1 MKSSIEV
8 LKDVQTRRSYKVI
21 PEPVLVAGLLELD
34 QKTRKLEQSKQD
46 KPIAPADYIAN
57 AAIELFPDVDC
68 ALAGLTTAGF
78 VPCSHRSIA
87 TSRASRGISSGFDL
101 YRDISVNLS
110 SKCTA
115 GRKWAWG

>member
-46 KPIAPADYIAN
+46 KPIAPADYIAD

-68 ALAGLTTAGF
+68 ALAGLYYRRI
-78 VPCSHRSIA
+78 P
-87 TSRASRGISSGFDL
+87 SGFDL